1 MVTHADQLWT
11 APDSIPARD
20 CAWSP
25 SIYTLT
31 IRLKALG
38 GAGRADSSHSVPTS
52 RRPRSVVGGA
62 RPAALCCPA
71 GSGAQATPIHQQV
84 TSESTFSPTLSSH
97 LGRKRNGSS
106 SRC

>member
-38 GAGRADSSHSVPTS
+38 GAGRADSSHSVPT
-52 RRPRSVVGGA
+52 PAECGG
-62 RPAALCCPA
+62 RGPACSFVLPSGLR
-71 GSGAQATPIHQQV
+71 GSGHPHPSAGDI
-84 TSESTFSPTLSSH
+84 
-97 LGRKRNGSS
+97 
-106 SRC
+106 